1 MAGVV
6 RSESSPHKSG
16 VSTSVRISI
25 SVLVAITLGLFIFFW
40 DSSIIQHTVP
50 HWVGALII
58 LPILAIFLSFSSTS
72 LIQQLSCS
80 QVQWLVQLKRSLLSP
95 LPFYLMWII
104 LYLVPSMRW
113 PIEGLVQKVE
123 PRIRT
128 GLSSAFYTFW
138 TTLYTQALM
147 ISIAQVCP
155 R

>member
-1 MAGVV
+1 
-6 RSESSPHKSG
+6 
-16 VSTSVRISI
+16 
-25 SVLVAITLGLFIFFW
+25 
-40 DSSIIQHTVP
+40 
-50 HWVGALII
+50 
-58 LPILAIFLSFSSTS
+58 LPVLAIFLSFSSTS